1 MDIEEVAK
9 EDPNSIKVHKIDI
22 VKGFSKK
29 DAETIV
35 DSLKLEGKTREQ
47 GID

>member
-9 EDPNSIKVHKIDI
+9 TDPDAIKVHKIDI
-22 VKGFSKK
+22 LKGFSDQ

-35 DSLKLEGKTREQ
+35 DSLKLEGKTRT
-47 GID
+47 